1 MLIDGFG
8 RKHDYL
14 RVSVTERCNFRCQY
28 CMPEKPFSWVPK
40 ENLLSYE
47 DLFKFIKASI
57 DEGIKKVRITGGEPL
72 LREGLEQFIKMIY
85 DYKNDIDLALTTN
98 GFLLPNAAQKLKD
111 AGLKRINISLDSLNA
126 ATAAKIAQKDV
137 LETVLEGIQAAA
149 DAGLKIKINCVPIKG
164 INDVDLVE
172 VLDFCKS
179 EGYVVRFIEFMEN
192 NHAKDGAKGLN
203 SDEIK
208 AIIATKYPNF
218 KMVPRDNSS
227 PAQYYEL
234 EDGFQF
240 GIIEPHKDD
249 SGVWHNSVD
258 DSEMFSTSGFLGDNT
273 KTVYQ
278 ASTLVAGS
286 HTVTFRCLDSD
297 LLSPSTEVIRT
308 FIVLPSPFETITAN
322 VTHVKA
328 MHILAL
334 RTAVNTIRQYYGME
348 IVSWDEEI
356 VAVKTAVREW
366 PYHIMELRA
375 ALEPVIT
382 MINSFDTSS
391 TFDIPPVTWL
401 PIGTGRPKADVVQ
414 QIQNLLL
421 TM

>member
-72 LREGLEQFIKMIY
+72 LRENLDVFIKMVF

-98 GFLLPNAAQKLKD
+98 GFLLPKVAQKLKD
-111 AGLKRINISLDSLNA
+111 SGLKRINISLDTLNK

-137 LETVLEGIQAAA
+137 LETVLKGIQAAA

-164 INDVDLVE
+164 INDKDILD
-172 VLDFCKS
+172 VLEFCK
-179 EGYVVRFIEFMEN
+179 EKGYVVRYIEFMEN

-203 SDEIK
+203 SNEILE
-208 AIIATKYPNF
+208 IISKKYPNI
-218 KMVPRDNSS
+218 KIVPRDTSS

-249 SGVWHNSVD
+249 FCAQCNRIRLTA
-258 DSEMFSTSGFLGDNT
+258 EGFLIP
-273 KTVYQ
+273 
-278 ASTLVAGS
+278 
-286 HTVTFRCLDSD
+286 CLY
-297 LLSPSTEVIRT
+297 
-308 FIVLPSPFETITAN
+308 FED
-322 VTHVKA
+322 A
-328 MHILAL
+328 MSIKDA
-334 RTAVNTIRQYYGME
+334 
-348 IVSWDEEI
+348 
-356 VAVKTAVREW
+356 
-366 PYHIMELRA
+366 
-375 ALEPVIT
+375 
-382 MINSFDTSS
+382 
-391 TFDIPPVTWL
+391 
-401 PIGTGRPKADVVQ
+401 
-414 QIQNLLL
+414 IQNNRIDEAVEILKKVLQNKPEKNKWSIKDDNKIS
-421 TM
+421 TRAFYQTGG

>member
-72 LREGLEQFIKMIY
+72 LRENLDVFIKMVF

-98 GFLLPNAAQKLKD
+98 GFLLPKVAQKLKD
-111 AGLKRINISLDSLNA
+111 SGLKRINISLDTLNQ

-137 LETVLEGIQAAA
+137 LETVLKGIQAAA

-164 INDVDLVE
+164 INDNDILD
-172 VLDFCKS
+172 VLEFCK
-179 EGYVVRFIEFMEN
+179 EKGYVVRYIEFMEN

-203 SDEIK
+203 SNEILE
-208 AIIATKYPNF
+208 IISKKYPNI
-218 KMVPRDNSS
+218 KMVPRDTSS

-234 EDGFQF
+234 ENGFQF

-249 SGVWHNSVD
+249 FCAQCNRIRLTA
-258 DSEMFSTSGFLGDNT
+258 EGFLIP
-273 KTVYQ
+273 
-278 ASTLVAGS
+278 
-286 HTVTFRCLDSD
+286 CLY
-297 LLSPSTEVIRT
+297 
-308 FIVLPSPFETITAN
+308 FED
-322 VTHVKA
+322 A
-328 MHILAL
+328 MSIKDA
-334 RTAVNTIRQYYGME
+334 
-348 IVSWDEEI
+348 
-356 VAVKTAVREW
+356 
-366 PYHIMELRA
+366 
-375 ALEPVIT
+375 
-382 MINSFDTSS
+382 
-391 TFDIPPVTWL
+391 
-401 PIGTGRPKADVVQ
+401 
-414 QIQNLLL
+414 IQNNRIDEAVEILKKVLQNKPEKNKWSIKDDNKIS
-421 TM
+421 TRAFYQTGG